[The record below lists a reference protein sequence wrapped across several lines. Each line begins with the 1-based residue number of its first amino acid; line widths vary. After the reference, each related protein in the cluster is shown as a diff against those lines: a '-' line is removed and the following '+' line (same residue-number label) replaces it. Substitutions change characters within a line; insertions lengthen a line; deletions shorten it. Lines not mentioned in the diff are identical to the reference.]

1 MRRAM
6 GFNSYASNVIL
17 PDCLIYNEN
26 GNIQFC
32 FLGYSMICLQLKTFM
47 QFAKKPNSPTN
58 KKNQKKNPRE
68 NSNIPYLC
76 EIRWL
81 CKMHFLSALSHK
93 TMIEQSKIMW
103 VHQGKQTK
111 LVLSSN
117 KLVPES
123 KVLSI
128 NWNKSEKLACNF
140 C

>member
-1 MRRAM
+1 MFS
-6 GFNSYASNVIL
+6 G
-17 PDCLIYNEN
+17 
-26 GNIQFC
+26 
-32 FLGYSMICLQLKTFM
+32 LQHDVPVAEDFYVVCKKT
-47 QFAKKPNSPTN
+47 QPTN
-58 KKNQKKNPRE
+58 KQKKPQNPPKPPRE

-93 TMIEQSKIMW
+93 TMIEQSKIRW

-117 KLVPES
+117 RLVLES

-128 NWNKSEKLACNF
+128 NWSKSEKLACNF